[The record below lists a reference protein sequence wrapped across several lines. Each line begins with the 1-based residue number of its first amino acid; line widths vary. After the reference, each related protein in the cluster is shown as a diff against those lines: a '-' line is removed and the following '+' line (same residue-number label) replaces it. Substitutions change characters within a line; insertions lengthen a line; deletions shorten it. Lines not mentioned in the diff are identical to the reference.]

1 MTPDDLKSARAT
13 LGLTQAALAR
23 ELGVSRSHVSH
34 VEQGC
39 ERASTALCAHLR
51 LLVKVAGGKTPPGT
65 VRPSPAGS

>member
-1 MTPDDLKSARAT
+1 MTRDEFKAAR
-13 LGLTQAALAR
+13 LSLSLTQAALAR

-51 LLVKVAGGKTPPGT
+51 LMVRVARNRCGR
-65 VRPSPAGS
+65 VA

>member
-1 MTPDDLKSARAT
+1 MTPAEFRAARAT

-51 LLVKVAGGKTPPGT
+51 LLVMVAGAGFE
-65 VRPSPAGS
+65 PATKSL